1 MACYGVAT
9 VLAAMIDSQ
18 VLAFTGIAA
27 LLTLTPGSDT
37 MLVVRSALVRGRR
50 AGLFTV
56 LGICCGLFI
65 HATFSALGLSVILL
79 RSARAFETLKLAGAG
94 YLVYLGLQSIWGA
107 ARGVPRSERQVAALG
122 GRRAFAEGL
131 LNNVLNPKVAIFYLA
146 FLPQFVRVGDPVLA
160 KSILLASI
168 HFAEGIVWLSLVT
181 VFVARLRSALTR
193 PGVQRTLES
202 LTGLVLVGFGVRL
215 AAARR

>member
-1 MACYGVAT
+1 MI
-9 VLAAMIDSQ
+9 AAMIDPQ
-18 VLAFTGIAA
+18 VLAFTAIAA

-50 AGLFTV
+50 AGLLTV

-79 RSARAFETLKLAGAG
+79 RSARAFDVLKLAGAG

-107 ARGVPRSERQVAALG
+107 ARGAHPSERPVAAAS

-168 HFAEGIVWLSLVT
+168 HFAEGVVWLSFVT
-181 VFVARLRSALTR
+181 LFVARLRSALTR
-193 PGVQRTLES
+193 PVVQRTLES
-202 LTGLVLVGFGVRL
+202 VTGLVLVGFGVRL